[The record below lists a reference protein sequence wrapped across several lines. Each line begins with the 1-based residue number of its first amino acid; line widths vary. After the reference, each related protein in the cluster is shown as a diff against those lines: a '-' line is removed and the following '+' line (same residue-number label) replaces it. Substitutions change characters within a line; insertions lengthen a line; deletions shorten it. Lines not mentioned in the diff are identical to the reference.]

1 MSELSRRD
9 FSLLVGGILCC
20 SCGRVAAQSDPSVCD
35 AYFEAT
41 DGAAGSAIDYG
52 SVTPLFADTSDDFD
66 DDYRNSFVWVL
77 ADISN
82 YFGLNVGFGL
92 YTEATIPNAAFVPV
106 DLIKPFRP
114 DLPSDGTI
122 LVGRKLLMETRRV
135 TKNLG
140 AALTALC
147 AHEGGHALQ
156 RKHRLL
162 YKFTTTGDP
171 FFQVRYELCADFVCG
186 YYGAHR
192 VERQP
197 NYPVLIQAIT
207 QFRKGDQIFQPSR
220 HGEPKD
226 RADAVQAGVAF
237 GQSRPGD
244 GKAAVNAGVEYALGL
259 KLG

>member
-1 MSELSRRD
+1 MSKLSRRN
-9 FSLLVGGILCC
+9 FSLLVGGVLCC

-35 AYFEAT
+35 PSFEAT
-41 DGAAGSAIDYG
+41 NGAAGSVINYG
-52 SVTPLFADTSDDFD
+52 SVTPLFEDTSDDFD
-66 DDYRNSFVWVL
+66 DDYKNSFVWVL
-77 ADISN
+77 ADIAN
-82 YFGLNVGFGL
+82 YLGLNFGFGL
-92 YTEATIPNAAFVPV
+92 YTETTIPNAAFVPA
-106 DLIKPFRP
+106 DLIKPMKP

-122 LVGRKLLMETRRV
+122 LVGRNLLKETRRV

-147 AHEGGHALQ
+147 AHESGHALQ

-162 YKFTTTGDP
+162 YKFTTAGDS

-207 QFRKGDQIFQPSR
+207 QLRKGDQIFEPSG
-220 HGEPKD
+220 HGAPKH
-226 RADAVQAGVAF
+226 RADAVQAGAAF
-237 GQSRPGD
+237 GRLHPGD
-244 GKAAVNAGVEYALGL
+244 GKAAVNAGVEYALAL
-259 KLG
+259 KFQ